1 MAAAQNPKPQT
12 LALTSE
18 DAEFARNACEGARE
32 NAKKYGF
39 KIIYDKTFPPGTTDF
54 SPIIHALQ
62 AANADLV
69 VVCSYPLSS
78 VGIVQSAKEL
88 GLNPK
93 MLGGAMVGL
102 QATVFK
108 DRLKSKLNGIVNY
121 ETWVPSPKLMAPA
134 AAFFKIY
141 QERAKAAGVDPL
153 GYYLGGWGYADFQLI
168 GEAIEGAK
176 TLNDDKL
183 ANYLRSHEFK
193 TIMGDIKFGPGGEWT
208 KSGMLQVQ
216 YHGIT
221 DAANPET
228 WRGMSY
234 QNVLTPDDQKTGSVI
249 YPYDKRYQTVLT
261 PEDQKSSNII
271 PYDNGGTSTPTS
283 SIFVD
288 YLGYLIRFNNILT
301 VVCIVLLIS
310 LAPFRKTRIVP
321 AYGLYVASFVFGV
334 CVWMYGFAVTYQIWG
349 GVGIFIGLILGIV
362 GVVPLGIIAAS
373 WHSEWAIVAELI
385 YGLVL
390 TYGAR
395 AIALWLWTK
404 IEADANRPANVQ
416 RASAADADAD
426 NGPMEWQTFLEH
438 DSDVSKA
445 VERLSWIS
453 PRNVEEFRTLLLQ
466 SHDRNRVKEFEEEAI
481 RRIQGLAFA
490 GDTTLLQAY
499 ISLNRED
506 GRLSDEFVSSGRH
519 WKTRRFGTDGRSD
532 SKKSPSQRENR
543 TGPSRSHRVCDTIIT
558 CAAGG
563 TAENFQG
570 HWKAVEPEN

>member
-1 MAAAQNPKPQT
+1 MGRHARHSGVVAGLAAAVVAASLAAAPGLVSAQSGEPIKIGFSMALTGPLAPNGKQALLGAKIWEEEVNAKGGLLGRKVELVNYDDQSNPANVPGIYTKLLDVDKVDVVMGPYGTNLNAPALPIVMQKGKTFIGFFALDINAEFHYPKYFSMLPTGPTPRESFTEGFFQVAAAQNPKPQT

-18 DAEFARNACEGARE
+18 DAEFARNACDGARE

-78 VGIVQSAKEL
+78 VGIVQSAREL

-121 ETWVPSPKLMAPA
+121 ETWVPSEKLMAPA

-176 TLNDDKL
+176 SVNDDKL
-183 ANYLRSHEFK
+183 ADYLRSHEFK

-221 DAANPET
+221 DAANLET

-234 QNVLTPDDQKTGSVI
+234 QTVLTPADQKTGSVI
-249 YPYDKRYQTVLT
+249 YPYDKAQ
-261 PEDQKSSNII
+261 
-271 PYDNGGTSTPTS
+271 
-283 SIFVD
+283 
-288 YLGYLIRFNNILT
+288 
-301 VVCIVLLIS
+301 
-310 LAPFRKTRIVP
+310 
-321 AYGLYVASFVFGV
+321 
-334 CVWMYGFAVTYQIWG
+334 
-349 GVGIFIGLILGIV
+349 
-362 GVVPLGIIAAS
+362 
-373 WHSEWAIVAELI
+373 
-385 YGLVL
+385 
-390 TYGAR
+390 
-395 AIALWLWTK
+395 
-404 IEADANRPANVQ
+404 
-416 RASAADADAD
+416 
-426 NGPMEWQTFLEH
+426 
-438 DSDVSKA
+438 
-445 VERLSWIS
+445 
-453 PRNVEEFRTLLLQ
+453 
-466 SHDRNRVKEFEEEAI
+466 
-481 RRIQGLAFA
+481 
-490 GDTTLLQAY
+490 
-499 ISLNRED
+499 
-506 GRLSDEFVSSGRH
+506 
-519 WKTRRFGTDGRSD
+519 
-532 SKKSPSQRENR
+532 
-543 TGPSRSHRVCDTIIT
+543 
-558 CAAGG
+558 
-563 TAENFQG
+563 
-570 HWKAVEPEN
+570 